1 MGVAKLSVSIDERLA
16 TAVREHAGERGL
28 SGFTARALRHE
39 LERERLKAFLVDL
52 EKDIGP
58 PDDDL
63 VAEIDALWPDS

>member
-16 TAVREHAGERGL
+16 MAVREHAGERGL